1 MNTYKTITSL
11 KNSDERYNF
20 VDENIVMNNI
30 QKLFPTQEAVKFQV
44 IEDGY
49 TNLVFNF
56 TVEGLRYVYRYPG
69 VDTEYI
75 NRETEYNANKIAS
88 ELGLDATLLW
98 SDKSGH
104 KIMKY
109 IVNFRYLEYSI
120 KTDVELIIETFLKLH
135 NSEQLSGQV
144 YDIIGDINT
153 FYVDNF
159 EYNAS
164 IFPNM
169 SKLFERVKTI
179 YKEFNYEDRKHVLC
193 HNDIYRTNVLITLDR
208 YYIIDWEYAKDGDPS
223 FDLATFI
230 ICSDYSDYEV
240 SRLLKMYLKD
250 DYTQELAY
258 AYYQG
263 FAIASFYWL
272 LWALHVEKNGGDTEG
287 FVDKYYGYLL
297 RFLKI
302 ITKQAKALNNPQK

>member
-104 KIMKY
+104 KIM
-109 IVNFRYLEYSI
+109 I
-120 KTDVELIIETFLKLH
+120 
-135 NSEQLSGQV
+135 
-144 YDIIGDINT
+144 
-153 FYVDNF
+153 
-159 EYNAS
+159 
-164 IFPNM
+164 P
-169 SKLFERVKTI
+169 
-179 YKEFNYEDRKHVLC
+179 
-193 HNDIYRTNVLITLDR
+193 
-208 YYIIDWEYAKDGDPS
+208 
-223 FDLATFI
+223 
-230 ICSDYSDYEV
+230 
-240 SRLLKMYLKD
+240 
-250 DYTQELAY
+250 
-258 AYYQG
+258 
-263 FAIASFYWL
+263 
-272 LWALHVEKNGGDTEG
+272 
-287 FVDKYYGYLL
+287 
-297 RFLKI
+297 
-302 ITKQAKALNNPQK
+302 